1 MEQPAGSVEPR
12 HWFRADTHSRHKDG
26 LLHMVPK
33 PQHLRIKNRN
43 WGLWASSAVEWPTVW
58 GV

>member
-1 MEQPAGSVEPR
+1 MEQRAGSVKPG
-12 HWFRADTHSRHKDG
+12 HWFRADTPSHHKDG

-43 WGLWASSAVEWPTVW
+43 WGLWASSAVE
-58 GV
+58 